1 MHRFFVSREAIG
13 SKRASLE
20 GDQAWQ
26 IARVLRLKP
35 GAHVILLDNTG
46 YEYEMEIDEV
56 SVDFVDGNII
66 KKEKGA
72 AEPLVSVMLYQSL
85 MKLDKFELVL
95 QKGVELGAAG
105 FWPFISERSIVREPS
120 ESKIER
126 WQSIIREAAEQSRRS
141 LLPPLYP
148 PVTFELVC
156 KSSPIPGLI
165 LWEGEKTHGL
175 SQVMNS
181 ASFSKSQLIRIFIGP
196 EGGFTSAEIE
206 LARKNDIVPVSL
218 GKRILRTETAGLA
231 ALSAIMYQKGE
242 LV

>member
-1 MHRFFVSREAIG
+1 MHRFFVSHDAITAN
-13 SKRASLE
+13 RANLE

-35 GAHVILLDNTG
+35 GVHILLLDNTG
-46 YEYEMEIDEV
+46 YEYEIEIDEV
-56 SVDFVDGNII
+56 SVDFVDGKIL
-66 KKEKGA
+66 KKEKGSG
-72 AEPLVSVMLYQSL
+72 EPAISVMLYQSL

-95 QKGVELGAAG
+95 QKGVELGASG
-105 FWPFISERSIVREPS
+105 FWPFISERSVVREPS

-141 LLPPLYP
+141 LLPPLFP
-148 PVTFELVC
+148 PVSFELVC

-165 LWEGEKTHGL
+165 LWEGEKSVGL
-175 SQVMNS
+175 SYIMNS
-181 ASFSKSQLIRIFIGP
+181 ATFKNTQLLRIFVGP

-206 LARKNDIVPVSL
+206 LARKNDIVPVSM

-231 ALSAIMYQKGE
+231 ALSAIMYQNGE
-242 LV
+242 LG